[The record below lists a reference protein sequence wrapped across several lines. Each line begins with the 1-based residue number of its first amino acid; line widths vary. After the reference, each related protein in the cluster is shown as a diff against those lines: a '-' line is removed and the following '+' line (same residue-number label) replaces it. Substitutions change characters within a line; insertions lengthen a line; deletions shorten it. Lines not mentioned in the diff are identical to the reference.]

1 MTLRISLII
10 ALVCGLF
17 AFSFGQLPAAEKA
30 ASDRV
35 LAKIRKIELYNQI
48 LPVLMTPAQLKVIL
62 PILEKH
68 RAEAVKLEKLEH
80 DELKKL
86 ETSLDPA
93 IKAAEEKGELPS
105 EVLMKRGVS
114 LFHGFLILRKALV
127 DDSVDQLMKAMK
139 ANLNDGQIKA
149 AANAFNPA
157 IFLSQMKLEELT
169 DDKKLDY
176 WIRIVLMDN
185 AAYDI
190 LLDLSRKPS

>member
-1 MTLRISLII
+1 MTLRLLFVVALI
-10 ALVCGLF
+10 LGLF
-17 AFSFGQLPAAEKA
+17 AHSFGQLPQSQKD
-30 ASDRV
+30 ASERV
-35 LAKIRKIELYNQI
+35 LAKIRRIELYNQI
-48 LPVLMTPAQLKVIL
+48 LPVLMTPTQLKAIL

-68 RAEAVKLEKLEH
+68 RSEAVKQEKLEH

-86 ETSLDPA
+86 EASLD
-93 IKAAEEKGELPS
+93 AALKVASEKGELPS
-105 EVLMKRGVS
+105 EELMKRGVS

-139 ANLNDGQIKA
+139 ANLNEGQIRA

-157 IFLSQMKLEELT
+157 IFQTQMKVEELT

-190 LLDLSRKPS
+190 LLELSRKPS

>member
-17 AFSFGQLPAAEKA
+17 ALSFGQLPADQKA

-48 LPVLMTPAQLKVIL
+48 LPVLMTPTQLKAIL
-62 PILEKH
+62 PVLEKH
-68 RAEAVKLEKLEH
+68 RAEAVKLEKQEH

-93 IKAAEEKGELPS
+93 IKLATEKGELPD
-105 EVLMKRGVS
+105 EALIKRGVS
-114 LFHGFLILRKALV
+114 LFFGFMILRKALV
-127 DDSVDQLMKAMK
+127 DESVDLLMKAMK
-139 ANLNDGQIKA
+139 ANLNEGQIKA
-149 AANAFNPA
+149 AANSFSPA
-157 IFLSQMKLEELT
+157 IFLTEMKLEDLT
-169 DDKKLDY
+169 DDIKLDY
-176 WIRIVLMDN
+176 WIRLVLMDN

-190 LLDLSRKPS
+190 LLELSRKPS